1 MAHIEV
7 LRQEFGS
14 YRYAVHKD
22 DGTTDEKKAP
32 VAEIDAERRRTHK
45 SLASVLAKREG
56 LDDSQVTVI
65 PMSDPEAEV
74 QPEAGLHTHTEFT
87 LPVAEHDHEYA
98 PFNHDH
104 KGTLT
109 NRENLERLQERV
121 LASEQR
127 TTSEIKKVAAQVE
140 GHEHRQPPHK
150 HELLTAQIEA
160 LETQIASLV
169 GRPVQEHGH
178 SGYAT
183 ATEVSEGLAAVRRLL
198 SEMREEFSTA
208 IAGLRTELSALSDR
222 SYAPLVHDHSYAE
235 SNHKHDPGRGEVW
248 RELSRQEVG
257 GKDRLVVERV
267 Q

>member
-7 LRQEFGS
+7 LRQKFGS

-32 VAEIDAERRRTHK
+32 IAEIDAERRRTHK

-65 PMSDPEAEV
+65 PMQDSEAEI
-74 QPEAGLHTHTEFT
+74 QLEAGLHTHAEFS
-87 LPVAEHDHEYA
+87 LPVAEHDHEFA
-98 PFNHDH
+98 PLNHDH
-104 KGTLT
+104 SGTIT

-127 TTSEIKKVAAQVE
+127 LTSEIRKVSAQAE
-140 GHEHRQPPHK
+140 NHEHRQPPHK
-150 HELLTAQIEA
+150 HELITAQIEA
-160 LETQIASLV
+160 LETQIASLA

-178 SGYAT
+178 NGYAT
-183 ATEVSEGLAAVRRLL
+183 ANEVSEGLAAVRRLL
-198 SEMREEFSTA
+198 SDMREEFSTA

>member
-7 LRQEFGS
+7 LRQKFGS

-22 DGTTDEKKAP
+22 DGTTEEKKAP
-32 VAEIDAERRRTHK
+32 VAEVDAERRRTHK

-65 PMSDPEAEV
+65 PMQDPEGEV
-74 QPEAGLHTHTEFT
+74 QTEGQHTHAEFS
-87 LPVAEHDHEYA
+87 LPVPEHDHEYA
-98 PFNHDH
+98 PLNHDH
-104 KGTLT
+104 SGTIA
-109 NRENLERLQERV
+109 NRENFERLQERV

-127 TTSEIKKVAAQVE
+127 TTSEIKKVAAQAE
-140 GHEHRQPPHK
+140 NHEHRPQVHK
-150 HELLTAQIEA
+150 HELINAQLEA
-160 LETQIASLV
+160 LETSIASLT

-178 SGYAT
+178 KGFAT

>member
-32 VAEIDAERRRTHK
+32 IAEIDAERRRSHR
-45 SLASVLAKREG
+45 SLAFVLAKREG
-56 LDDSQVTVI
+56 LDDSQVTVL
-65 PMSDPEAEV
+65 PMPDPEAAI
-74 QPEAGLHTHTEFT
+74 QTDGLHTHVEFS
-87 LPVAEHDHEYA
+87 LPVAEHDHEFA
-98 PFNHDH
+98 PLNHDH
-104 KGTLT
+104 SGTIT

-127 TTSEIKKVAAQVE
+127 LTSEVKKVAAQAE
-140 GHEHRQPPHK
+140 NHEHRQPPHK
-150 HELLTAQIEA
+150 HELLNAQIEA
-160 LETQIASLV
+160 LETQIASLA
-169 GRPVQEHGH
+169 GRPVQGH
-178 SGYAT
+178 DHNGYAT
-183 ATEVSEGLAAVRRLL
+183 ANEVSEGLAAVRRLL
-198 SEMREEFSTA
+198 SDMREEFSTA